1 VASLW
6 PWELNGC
13 YGAMAE
19 EHGRPR
25 IEVLGSGREVGRAAI
40 AVWFN
45 GRAIL
50 LDYGV
55 NFDEDDNPV
64 FPGHIRPRDLEAVV
78 LTHSHLDHLGAAP
91 SLYVSIKPKL
101 IATKVTLEVGRL
113 LLYDMVKLNGPQ
125 LPYDEIVVDEM
136 IESATI
142 VDYGEEVEAGDFLV
156 KLLYN
161 GHIPGSAAVLV
172 DTGDHRILYTSDM
185 NTVETKLMKPAM
197 LSGVKADTVIVEST
211 YATYTH
217 PARSDTE
224 ERFYTRVREVVE
236 AGGTVLVPAFAVART
251 SFMLENIM

>member
-1 VASLW
+1 
-6 PWELNGC
+6 
-13 YGAMAE
+13 MAE

-172 DTGDHRILYTSDM
+172 DLVQGVLYGLRLNHAWLARKLYDIL
-185 NTVETKLMKPAM
+185 LH
-197 LSGVKADTVIVEST
+197 LDTVLLCRST
-211 YATYTH
+211 
-217 PARSDTE
+217 AR
-224 ERFYTRVREVVE
+224 RVGYRL
-236 AGGTVLVPAFAVART
+236 G
-251 SFMLENIM
+251 